1 MTFCSRRVAGF
12 FFSVRRFA
20 SACVPPSFSSPFT
33 LLLGVLSARRRANV
47 QYTVILARAR
57 GCDRLLSTLHADATG
72 QKQNY
77 KYRRGASS
85 EQFIPAG
92 RAKMQRRAFLRR
104 AGAGMA
110 ATRIASPGS
119 GQAAAPGR
127 WRFARSVP
135 DGLGALEAR

>member
-1 MTFCSRRVAGF
+1 MTFFSRRVAGF
-12 FFSVRRFA
+12 FFSVRGFA

-47 QYTVILARAR
+47 QYTVILAHAR

-72 QKQNY
+72 EKQNY
-77 KYRRGASS
+77 KYRRCASS

-110 ATRIASPGS
+110 ATVIARPAMR
-119 GQAAAPGR
+119 QTAAPGR
-127 WRFARSVP
+127 WR
-135 DGLGALEAR
+135 LGTSWAQSLR